1 MHPETALLATLAGA
15 FGMAFVFGFVAT
27 KLRMPPLVG
36 YLLAG
41 IALGPHSPGYVAD
54 VSMAGQLAEIGVILL
69 MFGVGLHFSPGDLLR
84 VRRIALP
91 GALLQML
98 IALSMGIAL
107 ALSWK
112 WSTGAAVVFGLS
124 LSVASTVVVLR
135 VLEDRGML
143 DSVDGRIAVGW
154 LVVEDLGVVIALVLL
169 PAVLQAL
176 GTGAGNGGADLGAL
190 GKVLGLTFLKVA
202 AFIALMGAVGRRVV
216 PWLLTHVA
224 RTGSREL
231 FTLAVLAVSLGVAVG
246 AAALFGVSFALGA
259 FLAGV
264 VISESDLSYR
274 AGSDALPMQDAFA
287 VIFFVSA
294 GMLIEPGI
302 LVQQPLKVLATVG
315 VIIVGNS
322 LVSATLMVLFGHPF
336 GASVRLAASLGQIGE
351 FSFILAG
358 LGVSLGVLSAEGRSL
373 ILASAL
379 CTIVLNP
386 ALFWLMARVDDWVS
400 DRPKLLDRLERQ
412 KAPRMITTDLWMA
425 TPANHAILIGY
436 GRVGRTIGEA
446 FERVGV
452 PFIAIDQDRRV
463 VDAMRSLG
471 VTAVYGDATRPGIL
485 EHARPEF
492 ARLLVIATPDP
503 YHARHIIELAR
514 ARNPDIDIIVR
525 THADTEQEFF
535 EQLGVSK
542 ALMGERE
549 LAFGMAYHSLRSAGC
564 DDDRAD
570 DVIASLRGGARMPTR
585 EFSSIMSGEIP
596 VAQKK

>member
-1 MHPETALLATLAGA
+1 MHPETALLVTLAGA
-15 FGMAFVFGFVAT
+15 FGVAFVFGLIAA

-41 IALGPHSPGYVAD
+41 MALGPHSPGFVAD
-54 VSMAGQLAEIGVILL
+54 VALAGQLAEIGVILL
-69 MFGVGLHFSPGDLLR
+69 MFGVGLHFSPGDLMK
-84 VRRIALP
+84 VRHIALP

-98 IALSMGIAL
+98 VALALGTTL
-107 ALSWK
+107 ALSWG
-112 WSTGAAVVFGLS
+112 WAPGGAIVFGLS

-135 VLEDRGML
+135 VLEDRNLL

-154 LVVEDLGVVIALVLL
+154 LVVEDLLVVIALVLL
-169 PAVLQAL
+169 PAVLEVV
-176 GTGAGNGGADLGAL
+176 GGSTGAGASGGAAL
-190 GKVLGLTFLKVA
+190 AKVVAITVIKVA
-202 AFIALMGAVGRRVV
+202 AFILLMAAVGRRAV

-231 FTLAVLAVSLGVAVG
+231 FTLAVLAVAVGVAVG

-259 FLAGV
+259 FVAGV

-274 AGSDALPMQDAFA
+274 AGADALPMQDAFA

-294 GMLIEPGI
+294 GMLIDPQV
-302 LVQQPLKVLATVG
+302 LLQQPLKVAATVG
-315 VIIVGNS
+315 VILLGNTV
-322 LVSATLMVLFGHPF
+322 VSTVLMVLLRHPL
-336 GASVRLAASLGQIGE
+336 GASLRLGASLGQIGE
-351 FSFILAG
+351 FSFILAA
-358 LGVSLGVLSAEGRSL
+358 LGVKLGVLTDEGRSL
-373 ILASAL
+373 ILAGAL

-386 ALFWLMARVDDWVS
+386 ALFWVVGKVDSWLS
-400 DRPKLLDRLERQ
+400 RFPKLLDRLERQ
-412 KAPRMITTDLWMA
+412 KAPRLVTTDLWMA

-446 FERVGV
+446 FQRIGE

-463 VDAMRSLG
+463 VDAMRTLG

-492 ARLLVIATPDP
+492 ARLLVIASPDP
-503 YHARHIIELAR
+503 YHARHIIELVR
-514 ARNPDIDIIVR
+514 AKNPDIDIIVR

-549 LAFGMAYHSLRSAGC
+549 LAFGMAYHSLRSVGC

-570 DVIASLRGGARMPTR
+570 DVIQQLRGGGRMHTR
-585 EFSSIMSGEIP
+585 EFTSMMMSTGAP
-596 VAQKK
+596 PR